1 MTPENYIY
9 RSKLYRIYY
18 IRYFNSKV
26 SDMNTKKSDK
36 TEAVVVKRAPV
47 AAKPLSKTSP
57 VKVTRPI
64 PKPVVKKAKPE
75 PVEAAKAAK
84 VEKEPKVAKK
94 PKLKVV
100 RDSFTMPQSEYQKIA
115 EIKELCLKAGVQV
128 KKSEVLRAGVIALC
142 AMNEAQLSRAL
153 SSLDKIKTGRPNKH

>member
-36 TEAVVVKRAPV
+36 TEAVVKRAPV

-57 VKVTRPI
+57 VKVIRPI

>member
-1 MTPENYIY
+1 MTSENYIY

-36 TEAVVVKRAPV
+36 TEPVVVKHAPV
-47 AAKPLSKTSP
+47 AANPLSKTLP
-57 VKVTRPI
+57 VKVTKPI

-84 VEKEPKVAKK
+84 VD
-94 PKLKVV
+94 
-100 RDSFTMPQSEYQKIA
+100 R
-115 EIKELCLKAGVQV
+115 
-128 KKSEVLRAGVIALC
+128 KSTRL
-142 AMNEAQLSRAL
+142 N
-153 SSLDKIKTGRPNKH
+153 SSHANVSYAV